1 MTEKGKSRKFTK
13 QQFMKSAQFTQVQK
27 DALRALMRDDQ
38 ACAIDEA
45 KRLIKQYANRKV
57 D

>member
-1 MTEKGKSRKFTK
+1 VTEKGKSRKFTK